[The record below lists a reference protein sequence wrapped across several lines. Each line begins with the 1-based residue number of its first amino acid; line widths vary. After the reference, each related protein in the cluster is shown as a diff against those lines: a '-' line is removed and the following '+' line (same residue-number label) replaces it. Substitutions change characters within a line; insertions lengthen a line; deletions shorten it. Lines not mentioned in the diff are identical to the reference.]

1 MFLFVRLVRA
11 LIVFGRIFV
20 SYLIQLGLARV
31 FGTLADRPAGTA
43 PGASDAPPQNPLA
56 GGLFGRRLPPWLQAR
71 RKRVDENNARRLL
84 RGMLR
89 LRGVF
94 IKLGQVLSI
103 MGGFLPRA
111 FTKELEQL
119 QDSVPP
125 QPFSNLV
132 AACKQS
138 FGKGPDEL
146 FRDIDETPLAAASL
160 GQVHV
165 AHLKDG
171 RKVAVKFLYPHIREI
186 VAVDMRVVRLA
197 MRVYRWFVPVTK
209 IERVQES
216 LVDLLR
222 RETDYLHE
230 AACMERMAK
239 NFAGEPSL
247 VFPEPVHELTTRD
260 VLVMT
265 FMNGTKITRL
275 DELRAQGV
283 VTGDVAVRLIQSFY
297 KMLFVDRYFHA
308 DPHPGNFLIEKQE
321 GGGFRLVVL
330 DFGAI
335 CEAREALID
344 GLLECVQGVFTQDD
358 ATTLRGFF
366 KMGFFS
372 KDGNRELIEKTAKSY
387 LAKLLKIKDRTPAAL
402 MRQRPEDLQKLAD
415 PEVERKELQELMR
428 SVEYPEDWFYV
439 ERACVMMFWLC
450 AQIDPNLDTMMAGL
464 PYVMP
469 LVMAKQAAQAAQ
481 LETAPL
487 PVLAASPSAAPA
499 PSA

>member
-1 MFLFVRLVRA
+1 LDFRYARRKNLAPMLLVRLVRA
-11 LIVFGRIFV
+11 LFVFGLIFA
-20 SYLIQLGLARV
+20 SYLVQLGLARV
-31 FGTLADRPAGTA
+31 FGKLP
-43 PGASDAPPQNPLA
+43 PGRSAL
-56 GGLFGRRLPPWLQAR
+56 LGRELPPWLAAR
-71 RKRVDENNARRLL
+71 RKRVDAKNAKRLL

-111 FTKELEQL
+111 YTRELEQL

-125 QPFSNLV
+125 HPFSDLV
-132 AACKQS
+132 AACQSS
-138 FGKGPDEL
+138 FGKPPSEL
-146 FRDIDETPLAAASL
+146 FRDIDEAPLAAASL

-165 AHLKDG
+165 AHLHDG
-171 RKVAVKFLYPHIREI
+171 RKVAVKFLYPLIREI

-197 MRVYRWFVPVTK
+197 MRAYRWFVPVTK
-209 IERVQES
+209 IERVHES

-239 NFAGEPSL
+239 NFAGEPHIA
-247 VFPEPVHELTTRD
+247 FPDPVHELTTRD

-265 FMNGTKITRL
+265 FMNGTKITKL
-275 DELRAQGV
+275 DDLRAQGV
-283 VTGDVAVRLIQSFY
+283 PTTQVAVRLIQAFY
-297 KMLFVDRYFHA
+297 KMLFVDRFFHA
-308 DPHPGNFLIEKQE
+308 DPHPGNFLVEKLE
-321 GGGFRLVVL
+321 GGDFRVVVL
-330 DFGAI
+330 DFGAS

-344 GLLECVQGVFTQDD
+344 GLLECVQGVFTNDD

-366 KMGFFS
+366 KMGFVAEG
-372 KDGNRELIEKTAKSY
+372 GNRELIEKTARTY
-387 LAKLLKIKDRTPAAL
+387 FDKLLKIQDRTPAAL
-402 MRQRPEDLQKLAD
+402 MKQRPEDLQKLAD
-415 PEVERKELQELMR
+415 PEVERSALQDLMR

-450 AQIDPNLDTMMAGL
+450 AQIDPNLDTMTAGL

-469 LVMAKQAAQAAQ
+469 LVLAKQAAAAQAAAAQ
-481 LETAPL
+481 TATL
-487 PVLAASPSAAPA
+487 SAAPA
-499 PSA
+499 PLPLPA

>member
-11 LIVFGRIFV
+11 LLVFGMIFA
-20 SYLIQLGLARV
+20 SYVVQLALARV
-31 FGTLADRPAGTA
+31 FGKLP
-43 PGASDAPPQNPLA
+43 PGRSAL
-56 GGLFGRRLPPWLQAR
+56 LGRELPPWLARR
-71 RKRVDENNARRLL
+71 RKRVDEKNAKRLL

-111 FTKELEQL
+111 FTRELEQL

-125 QPFSNLV
+125 HPFSDLV
-132 AACKQS
+132 AACEAS
-138 FGKGPDEL
+138 FGRPPSAV
-146 FRDIDETPLAAASL
+146 FREIDETPLAAASL

-165 AHLKDG
+165 AYLKDG
-171 RKVAVKFLYPHIREI
+171 RKVAVKFLYPRIREI

-197 MRVYRWFVPVTK
+197 MRAYRLFVPVTK
-209 IERVQES
+209 IERVHGS

-239 NFAGEPSL
+239 NFAGEPQMS
-247 VFPEPVHELTTRD
+247 FPEPVHELTTKD

-265 FMNGTKITRL
+265 FMNGTKITKVA
-275 DELRAQGV
+275 ELTAQGIP
-283 VTGDVAVRLIQSFY
+283 THEVAVRLIQSFY
-297 KMLFVDRYFHA
+297 KMLFIDRFFHA
-308 DPHPGNFLIEKQE
+308 DPHPGNFLVDMTDGKPHV
-321 GGGFRLVVL
+321 VVL

-335 CEAREALID
+335 CEARESLID
-344 GLLECVQGVFTQDD
+344 GLLECVQGVFTSDD
-358 ATTLRGFF
+358 ETTLRGFF
-366 KMGFFS
+366 KMGFVAEG
-372 KDGNRELIEKTAKSY
+372 GNRALIEKTAKMY
-387 LAKLLKIKDRTPAAL
+387 FAKLLKIKDRTPAAL

-415 PEVERKELQELMR
+415 PEVERSELQELMR

-450 AQIDPNLDTMMAGL
+450 AQIDPTVDTMAAGM

-469 LVMAKQAAQAAQ
+469 LFLAKQAQKAA
-481 LETAPL
+481 TPT
-487 PVLAASPSAAPA
+487 PAPA
-499 PSA
+499 A